1 MLKLVDI
8 RFRSMPQH
16 PILSLSL
23 ARSLSRLLAPL
34 EDATLLD
41 SGLLEQAGG
50 VAQFACPVFEFASPG
65 FLANRISD
73 TRTCQV

>member
-1 MLKLVDI
+1 MLKLILDI
-8 RFRSMPQH
+8 RFTTMSQH

-23 ARSLSRLLAPL
+23 APW

-50 VAQFACPVFEFASPG
+50 VAQFARPVFEFASPG